1 MAPIPSPV
9 SLSLCL
15 SSFLDKFSHILCN
28 WFGKQPHPHPH
39 PFLPA
44 SFKHKHKEKEKTVAN
59 AEKDDIL
66 LLVALL
72 HKYVLHYIVKVVL

>member
-1 MAPIPSPV
+1 MLMGFSPDGTYPFSHL
-9 SLSLCL
+9 SLSLSL
-15 SSFLDKFSHILCN
+15 SPFLDK
-28 WFGKQPHPHPH
+28 QPHPH

-66 LLVALL
+66 LLVDFL

>member
-1 MAPIPSPV
+1 MGFSPDGTYPFSHL
-9 SLSLCL
+9 SLSL
-15 SSFLDKFSHILCN
+15 SPFLDK
-28 WFGKQPHPHPH
+28 QPHPH